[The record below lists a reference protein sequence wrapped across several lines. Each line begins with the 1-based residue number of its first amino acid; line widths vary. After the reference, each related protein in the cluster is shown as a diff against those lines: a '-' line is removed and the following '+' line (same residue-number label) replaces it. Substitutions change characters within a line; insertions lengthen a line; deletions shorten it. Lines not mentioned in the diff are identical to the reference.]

1 MHVKCLRIA
10 ISPIFLHAKGSDVTT
25 NATDKAFTGSIPDV
39 YDKFL
44 VPMIFEPYAADLSER
59 LAAFNPKH
67 VLETAAGT
75 GALTRAMAGRLP
87 QADIVASDLNQPM
100 LDRAAMTIQR
110 KGLTWRQ
117 ADALAL
123 PFDDRS
129 FDAVACQF
137 GVMFFPDKVAGFR
150 EARRVLRAGKP
161 FLFTAWDHIGTNEFV
176 NVASD
181 ALADMFPDDPPRFM
195 ARTPHGY
202 HDPNLIRREL
212 GEAGFADITIEVV
225 TARSRASSAYDAAF
239 GYCQGSPWR
248 SEIEARGGPVG
259 LQKATQRAAD
269 ALARRFGKGAIEA
282 AIVALVVTA
291 RAP

>member
-1 MHVKCLRIA
+1 M
-10 ISPIFLHAKGSDVTT
+10 TT
-25 NATDKAFTGSIPDV
+25 SETDKAFTGSIPDV

-75 GALTRAMAGRLP
+75 GVLTRAIAARLP
-87 QADIVASDLNQPM
+87 EADVVATDLNQPM
-100 LDRAAMTIQR
+100 LDRAATTIR
-110 KGLTWRQ
+110 RRSLRWRQ

-123 PFDDRS
+123 PFGEGS
-129 FDAVACQF
+129 FDAVVCQF

-150 EARRVLRAGKP
+150 EARRVLRAGHP

-181 ALADMFPDDPPRFM
+181 ALAEMFPDDPPRFM
-195 ARTPHGY
+195 ERTPHGY

-212 GEAGFADITIEVV
+212 GEAGFADVAIEVV
-225 TARSRASSAYDAAF
+225 SARSRASSAYDAAF

-248 SEIEARGGPVG
+248 SEIEARGGPAG
-259 LQKATQRAAD
+259 LQNATQRAAD
-269 ALARRFGKGAIEA
+269 ALARRFGQGPIEA
-282 AIVALVVTA
+282 GIAALVVTA

>member
-1 MHVKCLRIA
+1 
-10 ISPIFLHAKGSDVTT
+10 VTK
-25 NATDKAFTGSIPDV
+25 NEKDKVFTGSIPDI
-39 YDKFL
+39 YDQFL
-44 VPMIFEPYAADLSER
+44 VPLIFEPYAADLSRR

-75 GALTRAMAGRLP
+75 GVLTRAIASQLP
-87 QADIVASDLNQPM
+87 EAEIVATDLNQPM
-100 LDRAAMTIQR
+100 LDRAATKLER
-110 KGLTWRQ
+110 RGLVWRQ

-161 FLFTAWDHIGTNEFV
+161 LLFSAWDHIAKNELV
-176 NVASD
+176 SVVSD
-181 ALADMFPDDPPRFM
+181 ALAVLYPDDPPRFM
-195 ARTPHGY
+195 ERTPHGY
-202 HDPNLIRREL
+202 HDPDVTRREL
-212 GEAGFADITIEVV
+212 GEAGFVDVAIEVV

-248 SEIEARGGPVG
+248 AEIEARGGPAG
-259 LQKATQRAAD
+259 LQKATQHAAD
-269 ALARRFGKGAIEA
+269 ALIKRFGKGPIEGGIA
-282 AIVALVVTA
+282 ALVVTA
-291 RAP
+291 TAP